1 LFDFLSMDERRRLS
15 FGGVAE
21 LYDRSR
27 PSYPPAL
34 VDDVLE
40 FAGVGPGEAD
50 RALEVG
56 AGTGKATVL
65 FADRGVSV
73 VALEPSAEMAAVAR
87 RNCAE
92 YENVMIE
99 QTEFERWRPDGH
111 EFRFM
116 FSAQAWHW
124 VSADVRYVWARAAL
138 QAGGALAPY
147 WNIPDWEACELR
159 DELREAYRRSGEG
172 DGTGDPFH
180 PSAQPGHD
188 DWPGEIAAAP
198 GFDGAQVRYYRWRW
212 TYTTQCYVDLLGTQS
227 ANLVTGDA
235 QRDRLFTDVAGV
247 IDAHGGAFEMPYV
260 TQLCLARA
268 S

>member
-1 LFDFLSMDERRRLS
+1 MDDRRRLS

-27 PSYPPAL
+27 PSYPRAV

-40 FAGVGPGEAD
+40 FAGAD
-50 RALEVG
+50 GSSRALEVG

-65 FADRGVSV
+65 LAERGLEV
-73 VALEPSAEMAAVAR
+73 VALEPSGEMAALAR
-87 RNCAE
+87 RNCAA
-92 YENVMIE
+92 YENVRIE
-99 QTEFERWRPDGH
+99 ESEFEGWQPGAQR
-111 EFRFM
+111 FRVV

-124 VSADVRYVWARAAL
+124 VAPEVRYVAARAAL
-138 QAGGALAPY
+138 EPGGALAAC
-147 WNIPDWEACELR
+147 WNIPDWDACELR

-188 DWPGEIAAAP
+188 DWPGEIAATS
-198 GFDGAQVRYYRWRW
+198 GFEGAEVRYYRWRSS
-212 TYTTQCYVDLLGTQS
+212 YSTQRYVDLLGTQS
-227 ANLVTGDA
+227 ANLVMEDA
-235 QRDRLFTDVAGV
+235 QRRRLLTDIAGV
-247 IDAHGGAFEMPYV
+247 IDAAGAAFELGYV